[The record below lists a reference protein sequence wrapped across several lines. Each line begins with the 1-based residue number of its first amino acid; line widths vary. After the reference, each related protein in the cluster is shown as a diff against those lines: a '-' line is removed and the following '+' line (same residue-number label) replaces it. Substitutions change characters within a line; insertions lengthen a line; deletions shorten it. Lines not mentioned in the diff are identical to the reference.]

1 MEEERP
7 CLRAPGGWGS
17 EDRLQPDLWTRA
29 EDVTMEMEAQLDM
42 VAELALGVAP
52 HIGSSQSSSA
62 DDLDSAEEGTPDM
75 DWTENPLSVHLPHL
89 QDPGEGDQAEEH
101 TGLLRRANNELRK
114 PCQQEVN
121 LLSQDREDCV
131 MQEDDGAAGR
141 QTAEDREFVDSHLGE
156 FRQKPERDSLEEATH
171 SESDTKNTVIPEP
184 AGGRAEVKCP
194 ALEKISAFVRAMEDV
209 GLPNGLETS
218 TEMADTES
226 AAGEESGSPEPRII
240 ASHENQTGYST
251 EEEEEGTVREQ
262 GEERHAGTTPPSEG
276 EEEEEGTEREQGEER
291 HAGTTPP
298 PEGEEEEEGTESEQ
312 GEERQVRT
320 TPPPGDEEE
329 EEGTEREQGEE
340 RHAGTTP
347 PPGDEEEEEG
357 TEREQEE
364 ERQAR
369 TTPPP
374 GDEEEEEGTER
385 EQEEERQ
392 ARTMLPPGGEEEE
405 DPNLPHNNAERDH
418 HAPVEKIE
426 NTETNKS
433 SSPDISKHLQQLESL
448 KNAEYLQ
455 QSEEP
460 EQQDW
465 LRVCEETELKGD
477 SRQTDHM
484 DQSELEKQSQEQ
496 REEES
501 KQIDHMDQS
510 EAEERLFEQREEGSR
525 LIGDM
530 NQSEQED
537 RSEELSTIYRIQQA
551 EASTSGYMDR
561 AANKEPVSQ
570 PVQAEVLA
578 IPHAN
583 GRCVDREGART
594 LAERLYRL
602 DNMRRTEVVKHMD
615 KDNEFS
621 RAVGE
626 EYLKFFNFTGQS
638 LEQSLRSFL
647 KVVVLIG
654 ETQERERVLEH
665 FAKRFHQCNPDCF
678 SSPEMVLT
686 LTCAVMLLNSDLHGQ
701 NVGKPMTVSS
711 FVSNLEGMND
721 GGNFC
726 KDLLKNLYS
735 SIKSDPLEWA
745 VNEEELK
752 CSLLPGEEKA
762 EAQPRSKSNPFQD
775 VPHDKKATVYK
786 HGLLTRKAHA
796 DIDGKRT
803 PWGKRSWKTFYA
815 VLKGMVLYLQKDEYR
830 MEWQSSEE
838 VISVHHTLAEKADDY
853 TKKPHVFRLQTADWR
868 VFLFQASSAEQ
879 MSSWISRINLVSAL
893 YSSPPFPAAVGS
905 QKKFTRPILP
915 ATQSTLSMDKQLES
929 HCRMLQS
936 FSEDLS
942 FLTQSL
948 PEGRKAKAREM
959 EEYKLREEYLQH
971 EKSRYEAYKQI
982 LEVWKGLVRE
992 KDGAPGAAQL
1002 ERLDREMCVDIS
1014 DDELDEGAGLKK
1026 SHSSPSINLETTPQ
1040 PPVKV
1045 KRNISERRTYRKIVI
1060 PRRNREL

>member
-1 MEEERP
+1 MEEEQP
-7 CLRAPGGWGS
+7 CLTTLGGWGS
-17 EDRLQPDLWTRA
+17 EDRLQPDLWTCT
-29 EDVTMEMEAQLDM
+29 EDITMEVRAQLDM
-42 VAELALGVAP
+42 VGELALGVTSQM
-52 HIGSSQSSSA
+52 GSSQSSSD

-75 DWTENPLSVHLPHL
+75 DWTENPLSVHRSHL
-89 QDPGEGDQAEEH
+89 QDPGEGDQTEEH
-101 TGLLRRANNELRK
+101 TGLLMRASPELRK
-114 PCQQEVN
+114 PHQQDVD
-121 LLSQDREDCV
+121 LLSQDRKDCG
-131 MQEDDGAAGR
+131 MQEDDGAASR

-156 FRQKPERDSLEEATH
+156 SRQKAERDSLEEATH
-171 SESDTKNTVIPEP
+171 SESDTKNTVIPGP
-184 AGGRAEVKCP
+184 GGRRAEVECP
-194 ALEKISAFVRAMEDV
+194 ALERTSAFVRAMEDV

-218 TEMADTES
+218 TTMADT
-226 AAGEESGSPEPRII
+226 AAGEESDCPEASTA

-251 EEEEEGTVREQ
+251 EEEEEGTDREQ
-262 GEERHAGTTPPSEG
+262 GEERHTGTTPPLGG
-276 EEEEEGTEREQGEER
+276 EEEEEGTG
-291 HAGTTPP
+291 
-298 PEGEEEEEGTESEQ
+298 
-312 GEERQVRT
+312 
-320 TPPPGDEEE
+320 
-329 EEGTEREQGEE
+329 REQGEE

-347 PPGDEEEEEG
+347 PPGGEEEEEG
-357 TEREQEE
+357 TGREQGE
-364 ERQAR
+364 ERHAG
-369 TTPPP
+369 TTPPL
-374 GDEEEEEGTER
+374 GGEEEEEGTDR
-385 EQEEERQ
+385 EQGEERH
-392 ARTMLPPGGEEEE
+392 AGTTPPPGGEEEE
-405 DPNLPHNNAERDH
+405 DPNLQHHNTERDH
-418 HAPVEKIE
+418 HAPLEKYG
-426 NTETNKS
+426 NTEKDQS
-433 SSPDISKHLQQLESL
+433 SSPDLRKHLQQLEWL

-465 LRVCEETELKGD
+465 LRVCEEPEVKGD

-484 DQSELEKQSQEQ
+484 DQSEPEKQSQEQ
-496 REEES
+496 REEGS
-501 KQIDHMDQS
+501 KERDHMDQS
-510 EAEERLFEQREEGSR
+510 EAEKQSQEQRDEGSR

-530 NQSEQED
+530 GQSEPED
-537 RSEELSTIYRIQQA
+537 RSDELSTTCPIQQA
-551 EASTSGYMDR
+551 ELSTSGYMDR
-561 AANKEPVSQ
+561 AANNEPVSQ
-570 PVQAEVLA
+570 PAQAEEQA

-583 GRCVDREGART
+583 GRCVDREGARA

-626 EYLKFFNFTGQS
+626 EYLKFFHFTGQS

-665 FAKRFHQCNPDCF
+665 FANRFHQCNPDCF
-678 SSPEMVLT
+678 SPEVVLT

-701 NVGKPMTVSS
+701 NVGKAMSVSS

-752 CSLLPGEEKA
+752 CSLLPGEDKT

-838 VISVHHTLAEKADDY
+838 VVSVHHALAEKAADY

-915 ATQSTLSMDKQLES
+915 ASQSTLSMDKQLES

-971 EKSRYEAYKQI
+971 EKSRYEVYKQI
-982 LEVWKGLVRE
+982 LEVWKGLIRG
-992 KDGAPGAAQL
+992 KDGEPGAAEL
-1002 ERLDREMCVDIS
+1002 EQLDREMCDIS

-1026 SHSSPSINLETTPQ
+1026 SHSSPSINLEPTPQ
-1040 PPVKV
+1040 PTVKV

>member
-298 PEGEEEEEGTESEQ
+298 PE
-312 GEERQVRT
+312 
-320 TPPPGDEEE
+320 
-329 EEGTEREQGEE
+329 
-340 RHAGTTP
+340 
-347 PPGDEEEEEG
+347 
-357 TEREQEE
+357 
-364 ERQAR
+364 
-369 TTPPP
+369 
-374 GDEEEEEGTER
+374 DEEEEEGTER

>member
-262 GEERHAGTTPPSEG
+262 GEERHAGTTPPSE
-276 EEEEEGTEREQGEER
+276 
-291 HAGTTPP
+291 
-298 PEGEEEEEGTESEQ
+298 
-312 GEERQVRT
+312 
-320 TPPPGDEEE
+320 
-329 EEGTEREQGEE
+329 
-340 RHAGTTP
+340 
-347 PPGDEEEEEG
+347 
-357 TEREQEE
+357 
-364 ERQAR
+364 
-369 TTPPP
+369 
-374 GDEEEEEGTER
+374 DEEEEEGTER

>member
-276 EEEEEGTEREQGEER
+276 EEEEEGTE
-291 HAGTTPP
+291 
-298 PEGEEEEEGTESEQ
+298 SEQ
-312 GEERQVRT
+312 G
-320 TPPPGDEEE
+320 
-329 EEGTEREQGEE
+329 
-340 RHAGTTP
+340 
-347 PPGDEEEEEG
+347 
-357 TEREQEE
+357 E

>member
-262 GEERHAGTTPPSEG
+262 GEERHAGTTPPSE
-276 EEEEEGTEREQGEER
+276 
-291 HAGTTPP
+291 
-298 PEGEEEEEGTESEQ
+298 
-312 GEERQVRT
+312 
-320 TPPPGDEEE
+320 
-329 EEGTEREQGEE
+329 
-340 RHAGTTP
+340 
-347 PPGDEEEEEG
+347 DEEEEEG